1 MTSTNKVAN
10 PGVLGL
16 FAFGMI
22 SFLLSMHNAD
32 IIPADSV
39 IFTMGLLYGGGAQIL
54 AGLLEYKRGNTFAA
68 TAFTSFGTLWVIII
82 LILTNFF
89 GTGAPVNESMAALF
103 AMWGIVA
110 YVFAIATLKTG
121 PRSFQIAFFGVA
133 TLLMVLAVVE
143 ITQNDSIKMFA
154 GILGMFCGALAIYM
168 ASAELLNEVYEKKV
182 LPL

>member
-1 MTSTNKVAN
+1 MTTTIKVAN

-82 LILTNFF
+82 LILTDFF
-89 GTGAPVNESMAALF
+89 GSGAPAADSMAALF

-110 YVFAIATLKTG
+110 YVFAVATLKTG

-133 TLLMVLAVVE
+133 TLLIALAVTE
-143 ITQNDSIKMFA
+143 FTGSEELKMFS
-154 GILGMFCGALAIYM
+154 GILGMFCGALAVYM
-168 ASAELLNEVYEKKV
+168 ASAELLNETYEKKV